1 MRAGKKEIEAF
12 SILNNSLNDPSVR
25 DKLLKIAE
33 LSPHFSLLR
42 TLGDQERFKIITKN
56 ESSQVLE
63 SLSTSLT

>member
-42 TLGDQERFKIITKN
+42 TLGDQERFAIIAKN